1 MKKWIGI
8 SVLLILLV
16 LVMTGMGIQGDIDA
30 VDSVDGSD
38 AGENVTTERNDPE
51 NSFADHPIDGNQQV
65 EEEEVEFSTLKILAA
80 GDLMFH
86 MPQINSARASGGTF
100 DFSPPFEYVREYVQ
114 GADLAIANLET
125 VTAGDH
131 LGFSG
136 FPRFNSPEAVLDA
149 ILETGFDLLVTA
161 NNHSLDRGKSGIINT
176 IDEITD
182 RGIEYIGTSKTSRRP
197 YVVMETKGIK
207 VGVLSYTYGLN
218 GLDSLLTQEEMDN
231 MVNLIDQDLIQE
243 DILALREENVDL
255 IIAYMHW
262 GNEYHSN
269 HSQDQRDLAEFL
281 NQNGVDIILGSHPH
295 VIQGTEYI
303 SSDSKTTFVVY
314 SMGNFISNQRYDTMG
329 VSATED
335 GIMIQIEVEKDIAG
349 GNTYV
354 KTVSMIPTWL
364 QRKWQDDSYEYKIL
378 PVEAAL
384 DGELD
389 VELDPVTIERLEKSM
404 LDTTKRLG
412 N

>member
-8 SVLLILLV
+8 SALFILLV
-16 LVMTGMGIQGDIDA
+16 LVMTGMGIQGNIDA
-30 VDSVDGSD
+30 VDSAEGVDV
-38 AGENVTTERNDPE
+38 GENVTTERNDPE

-65 EEEEVEFSTLKILAA
+65 EEEEAEFSTLKILAI

-86 MPQINSARASGGTF
+86 MPQINSARASDGNF

-125 VTAGDH
+125 VIGGDH

-149 ILETGFDLLVTA
+149 IEETGFDLLVTA

-182 RGIEYIGTSKTSRRP
+182 RGIEYIGTSKASRRP
-197 YVVMETKGIK
+197 YVVLELKGIK

-231 MVNLIDQDLIQE
+231 MVNLIDQDLIQK
-243 DILALREENVDL
+243 DILSLREENVDL
-255 IIAYMHW
+255 LIAYMHW

-269 HSQDQRDLAEFL
+269 HSQDQRNLAEFL

-295 VIQGTEYI
+295 VIQGTEHI

-329 VSATED
+329 VSDTED

-364 QRKWQDDSYEYKIL
+364 QRKWQGDSYEYKIL
-378 PVEAAL
+378 PVEAVL

-389 VELDPVTIERLEKSM
+389 MELDPVTIERLEKSM

>member
-8 SVLLILLV
+8 SALFILLV
-16 LVMTGMGIQGDIDA
+16 LVMTGMGIQGNIDA
-30 VDSVDGSD
+30 VDSAEGVDV
-38 AGENVTTERNDPE
+38 GENVTTERNDPE

-65 EEEEVEFSTLKILAA
+65 EEEEAEFSTLKILAI

-86 MPQINSARASGGTF
+86 MPQINSARASDGNF

-125 VTAGDH
+125 VIGGDH

-149 ILETGFDLLVTA
+149 IEETGFDLLVTA

-182 RGIEYIGTSKTSRRP
+182 RGIEYIGTSKASRRP
-197 YVVMETKGIK
+197 YVVLELKGIK

-231 MVNLIDQDLIQE
+231 MVNLIDQDLIQK
-243 DILALREENVDL
+243 DILSLREENVDL
-255 IIAYMHW
+255 LIAYMHW

-269 HSQDQRDLAEFL
+269 HSQDQRNLAEFL

-295 VIQGTEYI
+295 VIQGTEHI

-329 VSATED
+329 VSDTED

-364 QRKWQDDSYEYKIL
+364 QRKWQGDSYEYKIL
-378 PVEAAL
+378 PVEAVL

-389 VELDPVTIERLEKSM
+389 MELDPVTIERLEKSM
-404 LDTTKRLG
+404 LDTTKRLD

>member
-1 MKKWIGI
+1 
-8 SVLLILLV
+8 
-16 LVMTGMGIQGDIDA
+16 
-30 VDSVDGSD
+30 
-38 AGENVTTERNDPE
+38 
-51 NSFADHPIDGNQQV
+51 
-65 EEEEVEFSTLKILAA
+65 
-80 GDLMFH
+80 
-86 MPQINSARASGGTF
+86 
-100 DFSPPFEYVREYVQ
+100 
-114 GADLAIANLET
+114 
-125 VTAGDH
+125 
-131 LGFSG
+131 
-136 FPRFNSPEAVLDA
+136 
-149 ILETGFDLLVTA
+149 
-161 NNHSLDRGKSGIINT
+161 
-176 IDEITD
+176 
-182 RGIEYIGTSKTSRRP
+182 
-197 YVVMETKGIK
+197 
-207 VGVLSYTYGLN
+207 
-218 GLDSLLTQEEMDN
+218 MDN

-349 GNTYV
+349 GNTYL

-364 QRKWQDDSYEYKIL
+364 QRKWQGDSYEYKIL